1 MENKLPTTEQEL
13 NDLISARVNEA
24 TEKLVAKH
32 NGEMAQQRQ
41 KYDADLKKAKEQ
53 ANMTAEEI
61 AAQKVKEQQDATEKE
76 LNELRA
82 YKKSAIIS
90 ERLQKENLPIYF
102 KNDQR
107 LMSAEDGDLDK
118 VIKEVKKDYEASLP
132 KGAFRSTVVPTATNG
147 KSNVSKGAT
156 AEEQKQAAYE
166 EFGQQLNSFIGK

>member
-1 MENKLPTTEQEL
+1 MTDLPKTEQEL
-13 NDLISARVNEA
+13 NDLISAKVKEA
-24 TEKLVAKH
+24 TDSLVSKH

-41 KYDADLKKAKEQ
+41 KFDADLKKAKEQ
-53 ANMTAEEI
+53 ANMTAEEL
-61 AAQKVKEQQDATEKE
+61 AAQKVKEQQDATIKE

-82 YKKSAIIS
+82 YKKSSMIS
-90 ERLQKENLPIYF
+90 ERLQKENLPSYF

-132 KGAFRSTVVPTATNG
+132 KGAVHSTVVQTSTQKPL
-147 KSNVSKGAT
+147 SKGASG
-156 AEEQKQAAYE
+156 EEQKQAAFE

>member
-1 MENKLPTTEQEL
+1 MTELPKTEQEL
-13 NDLISARVNEA
+13 NDLIAAKVKEESDR
-24 TEKLVAKH
+24 LVAKH

-41 KYDADLKKAKEQ
+41 KFDADLKKAKEQ
-53 ANMTAEEI
+53 ANMTAEEL
-61 AAQKVKEQQDATEKE
+61 AAQKVKEQQDATIKE

-82 YKKSAIIS
+82 YKKSAIIN
-90 ERLQKENLPIYF
+90 ERLQKENLPSYF

-132 KGAFRSTVVPTATNG
+132 KGAVHSTVVQTSTVKPT
-147 KSNVSKGAT
+147 SKGAGDD
-156 AEEQKQAAYE
+156 QKQAAFE